1 MGARKRREEER
12 RARWEQI
19 VGAARKV
26 FCEKGYHHSTISDI
40 EKASRLTSGAIF
52 YYFKGKDEIYISA
65 LIKGLQDLR
74 DGFRRAASAP
84 GLNPEQQLIN
94 VVDSF
99 FENYRKEPEFFKMAQ
114 YYYFAWESEKGLRP
128 ELIEQVNNVTLES
141 VYLMLDILKK
151 GNEEG
156 YFSVDPIIGVTSLW
170 ILIAN
175 SVHLTKQNPRAAFM
189 GISWDYMKAGITES
203 ILAIV
208 RGGLPAKE
216 KKVVARPAV

>member
-19 VGAARKV
+19 VEAARKV
-26 FCEKGYHHSTISDI
+26 FCQKGYHHATISDI

-52 YYFKGKDEIYISA
+52 YYFKGKDEIYIAA

-74 DGFRRAASAP
+74 DEFRRAVGEP

-94 VVDSF
+94 VVNSF

-114 YYYFAWESEKGLRP
+114 YYYFAWENDKGLRP
-128 ELIEQVNNVTLES
+128 ELMEQVNKVTLES
-141 VYLMLDILKK
+141 VYLMFDILKK

-156 YFSVDPIIGVTSLW
+156 YFSVDPVIGVTSVW

-175 SVHLTKQNPRAAFM
+175 SVHLTKENPRAAFM
-189 GISWDYMKAGITES
+189 GVTWDYMKAGITDS

-208 RGGLPAKE
+208 RGGLASKE
-216 KKVVARPAV
+216 NSIIARQKA